1 MVVTWR
7 AGGEELCQQDAGEA
21 ADEDPVGVEPGQRH
35 LRQGDQYYP
44 YRDTDTVLIY
54 MLPSQMCPSCSV
66 WLDITAVIAK
76 IIIIAST
83 EKRNQEHHIY

>member
-1 MVVTWR
+1 MVETWR

-54 MLPSQMCPSCSV
+54 MLQPQMCPSSV

>member
-44 YRDTDTVLIY
+44 YRHGAHLYAAATDVSELC
-54 MLPSQMCPSCSV
+54 L
-66 WLDITAVIAK
+66 A
-76 IIIIAST
+76 
-83 EKRNQEHHIY
+83 

>member
-44 YRDTDTVLIY
+44 HRHG
-54 MLPSQMCPSCSV
+54 
-66 WLDITAVIAK
+66 A
-76 IIIIAST
+76 
-83 EKRNQEHHIY
+83 H